1 MGAALDDVGH
11 CSLDADSGKVLTCGD
26 VLSSVSI
33 IVIVIYQQRGFFAH
47 DKRTD
52 ERDPSRGAGR
62 LTVASEV
69 GLRMTMRTGERNIVK
84 KNGTVDWA
92 CMEGM
97 CRREWLQETRTQKPR
112 LSLVTSKQGSMIA
125 LRAREI

>member
-52 ERDPSRGAGR
+52 ERDPSRGV
-62 LTVASEV
+62 TVASEV

-125 LRAREI
+125 LRVREI